1 MSTANRVVKNT
12 GYLYAKMAITMFISL
27 YTTRLILNS
36 LGASDFGIFNI
47 VGGSIAMLGFLQGAM
62 AGATQRFVS
71 YAEGA
76 GDQEGK
82 KKIFN
87 SSILLHVLISLF
99 VGIVLEIA
107 AIFFFNGILSIPE
120 ERMYA
125 AKFIYHCA
133 VITTMLTIQAVP
145 FEAMI
150 NAHENMLYYA
160 VVGILESLLKLT
172 VAIIVV
178 YTLVDKLIVYGL
190 LMAVIAL
197 IMRSL
202 MGWYCHKHYEEC
214 KFKPTKYIDKS
225 VLKKMTSFAGWNA
238 TSTITSVVSQYG
250 NGIVL
255 NHFFGTIVNAA
266 QGVTNQI
273 SGQFGSLTT
282 QARKALNPVIVK
294 SVGAKNYAL
303 MFKSV
308 CWGDKV
314 MFFLTSIFFL
324 PILANLKP
332 VLVLWLKNPPEYTY
346 IFVTLYLTV
355 NMLNTLASCLP
366 VAISAI
372 GKIREYQLSVSVTNF
387 IPLFGGII
395 LFSCGLPPYS
405 IYVLMIISTTLQLIL
420 RSYFAYKICKFS
432 TRMIVVEH
440 ILRCAA
446 AFGVAFIAAWLL
458 NKLYTS
464 DNIIILLC
472 IIVADILIYALVY
485 FYIAFNTNDRI
496 YVISKVKEAIDR
508 LKIKGRK

>member
-1 MSTANRVVKNT
+1 MSTANRVIKNT
-12 GYLYAKMAITMFISL
+12 GFLYAKMGITMFISL

-47 VGGSIAMLGFLQGAM
+47 VGGAIAMLGFLQGAM
-62 AGATQRFVS
+62 SGATQRFVS

-87 SSILLHVLISLF
+87 SSVLLHVIISIV

-107 AIFFFNGILSIPE
+107 ALFFFNGILTIPE
-120 ERMYA
+120 ERVHA

-178 YTLVDKLIVYGL
+178 YTFMDKLIVYGL

-214 KFKPTKYIDKS
+214 RFKPTKYIDKS

-238 TSTITSVVSQYG
+238 TSTVTSVVSQYG

-255 NHFFGTIVNAA
+255 NHFFGTIINAA

-324 PILANLKP
+324 PILANLEP
-332 VLVLWLKNPPEYTY
+332 VLTLWLENPPEYTY
-346 IFVTLYLTV
+346 IFVTLYLIV
-355 NMLNTLASCLP
+355 NMVNTLASCLS

-372 GKIREYQLSVSVTNF
+372 GKIREFQLSVSIINF
-387 IPLFGGII
+387 VPLFGGII
-395 LFSCGLPPYS
+395 LFSCGLPPYF
-405 IYVLMIISTTLQLIL
+405 IYVLMIISTTLQLIS
-420 RSYFAYKICKFS
+420 RSYFAHKICKFS
-432 TRMIVVEH
+432 VRTIVVDH

-446 AFGVAFIAAWLL
+446 AFLVAFLGALL
-458 NKLYTS
+458 LSRFYTS
-464 DNIIILLC
+464 DNVIILLS
-472 IIVADILIYALVY
+472 IIAIDISFYALSY
-485 FYIAFNTNDRI
+485 FYIAFNKSERAYI
-496 YVISKVKEAIDR
+496 LSKVRYVISR
-508 LKIKGRK
+508 L